1 MNTRTTTAIA
11 LIALLAG
18 PLAAPL
24 AAQAAAP
31 VLPAFDPA
39 NFSNPKPNPY
49 ISLEVGSRQVMAGS
63 GMDEGKP
70 LTETATQ
77 IVTGPGLMLMGVQT
91 MQILDEAIKNGRLV
105 ERTFDYY
112 ANDNEGN
119 MWYFGEDVTN
129 YRYDAN
135 GVFTGTD
142 SKSAWRSGV
151 NGAVPGISIAA
162 NPVVGLSLYQEQAAA
177 DGAMDYF
184 EVVAIDATV
193 TGPGGTFDGVLK
205 TFEGSTS
212 DPDLREYKYYAKG
225 VGFVRTEEE
234 LSEALDNPKMVT
246 EVQP

>member
-1 MNTRTTTAIA
+1 MKTMTTTA
-11 LIALLAG
+11 LALLTG
-18 PLAAPL
+18 LSAPL
-24 AAQAAAP
+24 AVFAAEP
-31 VLPAFDPA
+31 TLPAFDVA
-39 NFSNPKPNPY
+39 NFANPKPNPY

-70 LTETATQ
+70 LTEVATQ

-91 MQILDEAIKNGRLV
+91 MQILDEAIKNGNLV

-112 ANDNEGN
+112 ATDNDGN
-119 MWYFGEDVTN
+119 LWYFGEDVTN
-129 YRYDAN
+129 YRYDDA

-162 NPVVGLSLYQEQAAA
+162 DPVVGLSLFQEQAEA

-184 EVVAIDATV
+184 EVLDTNATV
-193 TGPGGTFDGVLK
+193 TGPAGTFTGVLK

-212 DPDLREYKYYAKG
+212 EPDLREFKFYAKG